1 MGGFPCLFSHNNI
14 DRKSNQ
20 TSRRLLPNIKAP
32 PLSPFLVPSASFF
45 PSYILFI
52 LSSPSPI
59 YLSLS
64 RLPNTLLAD
73 FKMATAYSSAKF
85 VQPLSLNSTINGRS
99 RDNSLFDPL
108 KTGTSF
114 LGSTRKLRVNSFHSN
129 QGNVRRRL
137 PVVAVSEVVKE
148 KKVKSSSNL
157 VTHSILFTLLLPCSS
172 ANLPIASIFLLVTI
186 YNNFNFFPFFRKH
199 FFLSFFFF

>member
-1 MGGFPCLFSHNNI
+1 
-14 DRKSNQ
+14 
-20 TSRRLLPNIKAP
+20 
-32 PLSPFLVPSASFF
+32 
-45 PSYILFI
+45 
-52 LSSPSPI
+52 
-59 YLSLS
+59 
-64 RLPNTLLAD
+64 
-73 FKMATAYSSAKF
+73 MATAYSSAKF

-114 LGSTRKLRVNSFHSN
+114 LGSTRKLRVNSVHSN

-148 KKVKSSSNL
+148 KKVKSISNL
-157 VTHSILFTLLLPCSS
+157 VTQSIFTTLLLPCSS

-199 FFLSFFFF
+199 LFLSFFFKVNFKPDASYVVDSIETNLCILEPNLGNF

>member
-1 MGGFPCLFSHNNI
+1 MASPVFSAI
-14 DRKSNQ
+14 IISIENQ
-20 TSRRLLPNIKAP
+20 TKQVGDYSQISR
-32 PLSPFLVPSASFF
+32 PLSLSPRSSFPPPCSF
-45 PSYILFI
+45 PLILFI

-114 LGSTRKLRVNSFHSN
+114 LGSTRKLRVNSVHSN

-172 ANLPIASIFLLVTI
+172 ANLPIASIFFLVTI

-199 FFLSFFFF
+199 FFLSFFF

>member
-1 MGGFPCLFSHNNI
+1 MGGFPVFSAI
-14 DRKSNQ
+14 IISIENQ
-20 TSRRLLPNIKAP
+20 TKQVGDYSQISRPL
-32 PLSPFLVPSASFF
+32 LSPRSSFPPPRSF
-45 PSYILFI
+45 PLILFI

-64 RLPNTLLAD
+64 PLPNTLLAD
-73 FKMATAYSSAKF
+73 FKMTTAYSSAKF

-114 LGSTRKLRVNSFHSN
+114 LGSTRKLRVNSVHSN

-157 VTHSILFTLLLPCSS
+157 VTHSIFFTLLLPCSS

-186 YNNFNFFPFFRKH
+186 YNNFNFFPFPETS
-199 FFLSFFFF
+199 LSFFFF